1 MNGWAKQ
8 KSRGFSLVELLIV
21 IVVIAVLASIS
32 VVAYNGIQTR
42 AQNTAA
48 ANELLQWQKIFTL
61 YKSNEGDFPPMALG
75 GYCLGSGFPL
85 SSGGVPSCRNY
96 GMDVSRYVE
105 SDNAELMAEL
115 SKHAQ
120 VPSSRKF
127 PVGPSVGPYALF
139 EYSRVKLVTVIKGHG
154 ACPEGTI
161 NGWSGSY
168 DRQQCEIILP
178 R

>member
-1 MNGWAKQ
+1 MIGWAKQ
-8 KSRGFSLVELLIV
+8 TKQGFTLVELLIV

-32 VVAYNGIQTR
+32 VVAYNGVQTR

-48 ANELLQWQKIFTL
+48 GNELIQWRKIFTL
-61 YKSNEGDFPPMALG
+61 YKTGEGNLPPMALG

-96 GMDVSRYVE
+96 GLETYRYLE
-105 SDNAELMAEL
+105 SDNFELMAEL
-115 SKHAQ
+115 SKYGQ
-120 VPSSRKF
+120 VPTGQKF

-139 EYSRVKLVTVIKGHG
+139 EADRVRLVTILKGHG
-154 ACPEGTI
+154 TCPEGTV
-161 NGWSGSY
+161 GLWSGSY
-168 DRQQCEIILP
+168 DRQQCEISLM